1 MTEVGGGRFGPE
13 GDSLSPVAYVIGGVA
28 QTFREF
34 LPSRGNAGRPPRKHP
49 PARTES
55 RHLEERDEKGGR
67 SEDHPPGL
75 QQPL

>member
-34 LPSRGNAGRPPRKHP
+34 LPSRGSAGRRPREQP
-49 PARTES
+49 PARTRIAS
-55 RHLEERDEKGGR
+55 
-67 SEDHPPGL
+67 S
-75 QQPL
+75 